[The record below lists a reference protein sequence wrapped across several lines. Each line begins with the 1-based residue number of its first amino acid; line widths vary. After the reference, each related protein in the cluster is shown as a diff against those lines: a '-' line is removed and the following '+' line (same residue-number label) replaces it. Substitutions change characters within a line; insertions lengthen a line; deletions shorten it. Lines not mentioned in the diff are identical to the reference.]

1 MDTPRDKGARIR
13 FGRFSIPVPV
23 TKRQRV
29 IVGAGLV
36 AVGCF
41 VPIIGLGIMALG
53 LIVLSV
59 DNPAIRRRRRR
70 LQVRWG
76 RWRKTPRRS
85 QIGEVSR

>member
-41 VPIIGLGIMALG
+41 VPIVGFGLMALG

-59 DNPAIRRRRRR
+59 DNPAIRRHRRR

-76 RWRKTPRRS
+76 RWRKTPK
-85 QIGEVSR
+85 

>member
-13 FGRFSIPVPV
+13 FGRLSIPVPGS
-23 TKRQRV
+23 KRQRV
-29 IVGAGLV
+29 ILGAGLV

-41 VPIIGLGIMALG
+41 VPIAGFGIMALG
-53 LIVLSV
+53 LLVLSV

-76 RWRKTPRRS
+76 RRRKTPKES
-85 QIGEVSR
+85 QVGEVCR